1 MKRNRFCAVVIA
13 IAMAVAAGWTSA
25 SGLAAELTVY
35 KSPWCGCCSSWAD
48 HMRANGHSVTT
59 KEVEDLD
66 AIRRMAGV
74 PEPLQSCHTAV
85 VDGYVIEGHVPAADV
100 ARLLTERP
108 DAKGLSVPGMPIGS
122 PGMEGGTPERYDVIL
137 FRKDGSAEVYAKH

>member
-25 SGLAAELTVY
+25 SALAAELTVY

-66 AIRRMAGV
+66 AIRCMAGV

>member
-1 MKRNRFCAVVIA
+1 MKEIKHWAAVIVMA
-13 IAMAVAAGWTSA
+13 IAMAGAWASAPAVAG
-25 SGLAAELTVY
+25 EITVY

-66 AIRRMAGV
+66 AIKRMAGV

-85 VDGYVIEGHVPAADV
+85 VDGYVIEGHVPAEDV
-100 ARLLTERP
+100 ARLLSERP
-108 DAKGLSVPGMPIGS
+108 DAKGLSVPGMPMGS
-122 PGMEGGTPERYDVIL
+122 PGMEGGTPERYDVML
-137 FRKDGSAEVYAKH
+137 FGADGSAEVYARH

>member
-1 MKRNRFCAVVIA
+1 MKEIKHWAAVIVMAIA
-13 IAMAVAAGWTSA
+13 IAGAWASAPAVAG
-25 SGLAAELTVY
+25 EITVY

-66 AIRRMAGV
+66 AIKRMAGV

-85 VDGYVIEGHVPAADV
+85 VDGYVIEGHVPAEDV
-100 ARLLTERP
+100 ARLLSERP
-108 DAKGLSVPGMPIGS
+108 DAKGLSVPGMPMGS
-122 PGMEGGTPERYDVIL
+122 PGMEGGTPERYDVML
-137 FRKDGSAEVYAKH
+137 FGADGSAEVYARH

>member
-1 MKRNRFCAVVIA
+1 MKEIKHWAAVIVMAIA
-13 IAMAVAAGWTSA
+13 IAGAWASAPAVAG
-25 SGLAAELTVY
+25 EITVY

-66 AIRRMAGV
+66 AIKRMAGV

-85 VDGYVIEGHVPAADV
+85 IDGYVIEGHVPAEDV
-100 ARLLTERP
+100 ARLLSERP
-108 DAKGLSVPGMPIGS
+108 DAKGLSVPGMPMGS
-122 PGMEGGTPERYDVIL
+122 PGMEGGTPERYDVML
-137 FRKDGSAEVYAKH
+137 FGADGSAEVYAPH